1 MATDMCITHVFSSLC
16 PLNLHFVLR
25 VLANLGIKMCFLHLH
40 TEVPPGGSVVKNLPA
55 NAGNTCLIPGS
66 EISPGELMEAHSS
79 ILAWEIPQ
87 RSLVGY
93 SQTQQW
99 LNKKI

>member
-40 TEVPPGGSVVKNLPA
+40 TEVPPGGSVVKNLPEMQK
-55 NAGNTCLIPGS
+55 LQEMQI
-66 EISPGELMEAHSS
+66 
-79 ILAWEIPQ
+79 
-87 RSLVGY
+87 RSLGQEDPLEEGMATN
-93 SQTQQW
+93 STFPSWRIQ
-99 LNKKI
+99 